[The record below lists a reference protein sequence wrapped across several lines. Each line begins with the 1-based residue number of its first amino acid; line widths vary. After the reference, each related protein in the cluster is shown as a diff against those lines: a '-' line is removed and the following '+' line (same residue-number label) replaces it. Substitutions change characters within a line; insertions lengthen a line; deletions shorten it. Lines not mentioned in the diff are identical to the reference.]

1 MSARVKHVTKAQ
13 KDQGKCSKC
22 GTPLPAGCEYR
33 YFKPGFRSRVKV
45 CRCMK
50 PDCTPKRSELDT
62 SRMSEALAA
71 QEDGEAA
78 IHAATEIH
86 ELKQAVEDTAGQ
98 ARDLAEQY
106 EDTIS
111 ETPMLEDQLR
121 EKIDI
126 LETWADAL
134 EGYDPEEIDDE
145 ETDEEVRL
153 QQFEDAKEE
162 AYDVVGSLEY

>member
-1 MSARVKHVTKAQ
+1 MSAKVKHVAKAQ

-22 GTPLPAGCEYR
+22 QTPLPAGSEYR

-45 CRCMK
+45 RRCMK
-50 PDCTPKRSELDT
+50 PECTPKRSELDT
-62 SRMSEALAA
+62 SRMSEALGA

-78 IHAATEIH
+78 IHDATEITD
-86 ELKQAVEDTAGQ
+86 LKQAVEDTAAQ
-98 ARDLAEQY
+98 AREVIDAY
-106 EDTIS
+106 EDAIS

-121 EKIDI
+121 EKID
-126 LETWADAL
+126 LLDQWADAL

-153 QQFEDAKEE
+153 QQFEDAKQE